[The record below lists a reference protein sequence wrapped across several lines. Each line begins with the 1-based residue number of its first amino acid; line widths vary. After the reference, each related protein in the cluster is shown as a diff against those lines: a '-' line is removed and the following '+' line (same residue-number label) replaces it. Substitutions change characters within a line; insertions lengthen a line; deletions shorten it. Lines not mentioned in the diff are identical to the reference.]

1 MLRRPVFPDF
11 CVRQLKSLEGLIEIC
26 NDVIDILG
34 ADRQTDRIGEDAL
47 FHELRSVQ
55 LRVSGACR
63 VDHERFYVR
72 YVREQGEELQI
83 IDELLCLGFTALDAE
98 SEDGTRT
105 VREIFIIEPEFRSNV
120 PFAVISEPLRRTL
133 SV

>member
-1 MLRRPVFPDF
+1 MYALHLKRKDPA
-11 CVRQLKSLEGLIEIC
+11 LKSLESLIEIC

-34 ADRQTDRIGEDAL
+34 ADRQTDRVGEDAL

-72 YVREQGEELQI
+72 HVREQGEELQI
-83 IDELLCLGFTALDAE
+83 IDELLRFRLASLDAE
-98 SEDGTRT
+98 GEDG
-105 VREIFIIEPEFRSNV
+105 
-120 PFAVISEPLRRTL
+120 ALRRGTDG
-133 SV
+133 